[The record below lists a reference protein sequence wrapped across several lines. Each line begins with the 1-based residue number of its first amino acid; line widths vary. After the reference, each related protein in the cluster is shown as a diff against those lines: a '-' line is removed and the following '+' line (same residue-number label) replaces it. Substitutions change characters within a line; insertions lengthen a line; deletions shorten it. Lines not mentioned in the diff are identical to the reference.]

1 MAASGNA
8 ASFFRRERRSSWTAQ
23 TGTPSMTSAAA
34 ESW

>member
-1 MAASGNA
+1 MAASGKA
-8 ASFFRRERRSSWTAQ
+8 ASFLRRDNRSSWTAA